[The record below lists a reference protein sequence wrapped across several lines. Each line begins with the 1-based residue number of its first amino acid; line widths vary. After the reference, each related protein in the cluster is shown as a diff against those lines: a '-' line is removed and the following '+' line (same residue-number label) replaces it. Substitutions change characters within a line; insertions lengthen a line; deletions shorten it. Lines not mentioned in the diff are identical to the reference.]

1 MMAKVKSYQILAFM
15 LAALMLCTS
24 VGFTI
29 DMHFCQGN
37 LAAVS
42 IVGEATCCKKACVAN
57 KKACCQLPL
66 EKDTKGC
73 CENTS
78 IDVQLD
84 TDIPNAE
91 TPSLS
96 NNQIQ
101 FVVAFVATY
110 FPKVSLK
117 ASISTHQNYKPPL
130 LIRDIPVLLQSF
142 LC

>member
-1 MMAKVKSYQILAFM
+1 MVKIKSYQIVAFALAT
-15 LAALMLCTS
+15 LMFCTS

-42 IVGEATCCKKACVAN
+42 VFGEATCCKNACVAN
-57 KKACCQLPL
+57 KKACCQLPV
-66 EKDTKGC
+66 ENGTKGC

-84 TDIPNAE
+84 TDIPQVE
-91 TPSLS
+91 TPTLS
-96 NNQIQ
+96 KSQIQ
-101 FVVAFVATY
+101 FVVAFVTTY
-110 FPKVSLK
+110 FPQYNPTT
-117 ASISTHQNYKPPL
+117 SIVKYQNYKPPL
-130 LIRDIPVLLQSF
+130 LIRDIPVLIQSF